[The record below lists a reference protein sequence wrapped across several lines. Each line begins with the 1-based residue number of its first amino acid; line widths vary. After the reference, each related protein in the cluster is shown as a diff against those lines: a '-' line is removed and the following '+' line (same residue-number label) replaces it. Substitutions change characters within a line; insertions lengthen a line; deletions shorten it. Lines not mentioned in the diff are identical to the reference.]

1 MYLLFVAYFVI
12 GLVVGS
18 FLNVCIYRLPAGKSI
33 VSPPSSCGSCGH
45 RLGVFDMIP
54 LLSYIFLRG
63 KCRYCGMPYSPRYAL
78 VELLTGCLFAL
89 CGLYYLP
96 GIPLALVFVFVASL
110 VVLTFVDFD
119 HQIILDEVLLLMLGC
134 GAAYVFFTTG
144 DYWDALYGM
153 GFAGGLMLLIFVLS
167 RGGMGAGD
175 VKLCFV
181 LGLWLGLKASV
192 VCLMLAFV
200 TGGVI
205 GVLLLATGIKKRR
218 DPIPFG
224 PFLCIGAYISLLFSP
239 YIIYY
244 YWSLFI

>member
-1 MYLLFVAYFVI
+1 MSLLLGAYFLL
-12 GLVVGS
+12 GLLVGS
-18 FLNVCIYRLPAGKSI
+18 FLNVCIYRLPAGRSI
-33 VSPPSSCGSCGH
+33 VTPPSACGSCGH

-54 LLSYIFLRG
+54 VLSYIFLRG

>member
-18 FLNVCIYRLPAGKSI
+18 FLNVCIYRLPEGKSI

-54 LLSYIFLRG
+54 VLSYFFLGG
-63 KCRYCGMPYSPRYAL
+63 KCRYCGTPYSPRYAL

-175 VKLCFV
+175 VKLSFV

-224 PFLCIGAYISLLFSP
+224 PFLCIGAYISLFFSP

>member
-18 FLNVCIYRLPAGKSI
+18 FLNVCIYRLPEGKSI
-33 VSPPSSCGSCGH
+33 VSPPSACGSCSH
-45 RLGVFDMIP
+45 RLGVLDMIP
-54 LLSYIFLRG
+54 VLSYILLRG
-63 KCRYCGMPYSPRYAL
+63 KCRYCGMPYSSRYAL

-96 GIPLALVFVFVASL
+96 GISLALVFVFVASL

-181 LGLWLGLKASV
+181 LGLWLGLKASI
-192 VCLMLAFV
+192 VCLMLSFIF
-200 TGGVI
+200 GGVI
-205 GVLLLATGIKKRR
+205 GVFLLATGIKGRK

-239 YIIYY
+239 YLIYY
-244 YWSLFI
+244 YWRLFI

>member
-1 MYLLFVAYFVI
+1 MYLLFAAYFVI

-18 FLNVCIYRLPAGKSI
+18 FLNVCIYRLPEGKSI
-33 VSPPSSCGSCGH
+33 ASPPSSCGTCGH

-54 LLSYIFLRG
+54 VLSYFFLRG

-153 GFAGGLMLLIFVLS
+153 SFAGGLMLLIFVLS

-181 LGLWLGLKASV
+181 LGLWLGLKASI
-192 VCLMLAFV
+192 VCLMLSFIF
-200 TGGVI
+200 GGVI
-205 GVLLLATGIKKRR
+205 GVVLLATGIKGRK

-224 PFLCIGAYISLLFSP
+224 PFLCLGAYISLLFSP
-239 YIIYY
+239 YLIYY
-244 YWSLFI
+244 YWRLFI

>member
-18 FLNVCIYRLPAGKSI
+18 FLNVCIYRLPEGKSI
-33 VSPPSSCGSCGH
+33 ISPPSSCGSCGH
-45 RLGVFDMIP
+45 RLGGLDMIP
-54 LLSYIFLRG
+54 VLSYILLRG

-78 VELLTGCLFAL
+78 VELLTGCLFVL

-134 GAAYVFFTTG
+134 GAAYVFFTNG

-181 LGLWLGLKASV
+181 LGLWLGLKASI
-192 VCLMLAFV
+192 VCLMLSFIF
-200 TGGVI
+200 GGVI
-205 GVLLLATGIKKRR
+205 GVFLLATGIKGRK

-224 PFLCIGAYISLLFSP
+224 PFLCLGAYISLLFSP
-239 YIIYY
+239 YLLYY
-244 YWSLFI
+244 YWRLFI

>member
-54 LLSYIFLRG
+54 VLSYIFLRG

-224 PFLCIGAYISLLFSP
+224 PFLCIGVYISLLFSA

>member
-18 FLNVCIYRLPAGKSI
+18 FLNVCIYRLPEGRSI

-45 RLGVFDMIP
+45 RLGVLDMIP
-54 LLSYIFLRG
+54 VLSYIFLGG

-89 CGLYYLP
+89 CGFYYLP

>member
-18 FLNVCIYRLPAGKSI
+18 FLNVCIYRLPEGKSI
-33 VSPPSSCGSCGH
+33 VSPPSACGSCGH
-45 RLGVFDMIP
+45 RLGLLDMIP
-54 LLSYIFLRG
+54 VLSYILLRG

-89 CGLYYLP
+89 CGFYYLP

-144 DYWDALYGM
+144 DYWDAVYGM
-153 GFAGGLMLLIFVLS
+153 GFAGGLMLLIFILS

-181 LGLWLGLKASV
+181 LGLWLGLKASI
-192 VCLMLAFV
+192 VCLMLSFIF
-200 TGGVI
+200 GGVI
-205 GVLLLATGIKKRR
+205 GVFLLATGIKGRK

-224 PFLCIGAYISLLFSP
+224 PFLCLGAYISLLFSP
-239 YIIYY
+239 YLIYY
-244 YWSLFI
+244 YWRLFI

>member
-1 MYLLFVAYFVI
+1 MYLLFIAYFVI

-54 LLSYIFLRG
+54 VLSYIFLRG

-181 LGLWLGLKASV
+181 LGLWLGLKASI
-192 VCLMLAFV
+192 VCLMLSFIF
-200 TGGVI
+200 GGVI
-205 GVLLLATGIKKRR
+205 GVFLLATGIKGRK

-224 PFLCIGAYISLLFSP
+224 PFLCLGAYISLLFSP
-239 YIIYY
+239 YLIYY
-244 YWSLFI
+244 YWRLFI

>member
-1 MYLLFVAYFVI
+1 
-12 GLVVGS
+12 
-18 FLNVCIYRLPAGKSI
+18 
-33 VSPPSSCGSCGH
+33 
-45 RLGVFDMIP
+45 MIP
-54 LLSYIFLRG
+54 VLSYIFLRG

-110 VVLTFVDFD
+110 VVLTFVDLD
-119 HQIILDEVLLLMLGC
+119 HQIILDEVLVVMTAA
-134 GAAYVFFTTG
+134 GAAYVLLHTG
-144 DYWDALYGM
+144 NWWDALYGTL
-153 GFAGGLMLLIFVLS
+153 FAGGLMLLIFILS

-175 VKLCFV
+175 VKLSFV

>member
-18 FLNVCIYRLPAGKSI
+18 FLNVCIYRLPAGRSI
-33 VSPPSSCGSCGH
+33 VTPPSACGSCGH
-45 RLGVFDMIP
+45 RLGFLD
-54 LLSYIFLRG
+54 LLPVASYFLLGG
-63 KCRYCGMPYSPRYAL
+63 KCRYCKVPYSARYAL

-96 GIPLALVFVFVASL
+96 GVELALMFVFTAGL
-110 VVLTFVDFD
+110 VVLAFVDLD
-119 HQIILDEVLLLMLGC
+119 HQIILDEVLVLLLVC
-134 GAAYVFFTTG
+134 GAAHVYFSRG
-144 DYWDALYGM
+144 GWLDALYGM
-153 GFAGGLMLLIFVLS
+153 GFAGGLMLLIFILS

-175 VKLCFV
+175 VKLSFV

-192 VCLMLAFV
+192 VCLMLAFM

>member
-18 FLNVCIYRLPAGKSI
+18 FLNVCIYRLPEGKSI

-54 LLSYIFLRG
+54 VLSYILLRG

-89 CGLYYLP
+89 CGFYYLP

-181 LGLWLGLKASV
+181 LGLWLGLKASI
-192 VCLMLAFV
+192 VCLMLSFIF
-200 TGGVI
+200 GGVI
-205 GVLLLATGIKKRR
+205 GVFLLAIGIKGRK

-224 PFLCIGAYISLLFSP
+224 PFLCLGAYISLLFSP

>member
-33 VSPPSSCGSCGH
+33 VSPPSSCGRCGH

-54 LLSYIFLRG
+54 VLSYIFLRG

-119 HQIILDEVLLLMLGC
+119 HQIILDEVLILMLGC

>member
-33 VSPPSSCGSCGH
+33 VSPPSSCGRCGH

-54 LLSYIFLRG
+54 VLSYIFLRG
-63 KCRYCGMPYSPRYAL
+63 KCRYCGTPYTPRYAL
-78 VELLTGCLFAL
+78 VELLTGSLFAL

-144 DYWDALYGM
+144 DYWDSLYGM

-181 LGLWLGLKASV
+181 LGLWLGLKASI
-192 VCLMLAFV
+192 VCLMLSFIF
-200 TGGVI
+200 GGVI
-205 GVLLLATGIKKRR
+205 GVLLLATGIKGRK

-224 PFLCIGAYISLLFSP
+224 PFLCLGAYISLLFSP
-239 YIIYY
+239 YLIYY
-244 YWSLFI
+244 YWRLFI

>member
-134 GAAYVFFTTG
+134 GAANVFFTTG

>member
-1 MYLLFVAYFVI
+1 MSLLLGAYFLL
-12 GLVVGS
+12 GLLVGS
-18 FLNVCIYRLPAGKSI
+18 FLNVCIYRLPAGRSI
-33 VSPPSSCGSCGH
+33 VTPPSACGSCGH

-54 LLSYIFLRG
+54 VLSYFFFGG
-63 KCRYCGMPYSPRYAL
+63 KCRYCGVPYSPRYAL

-110 VVLTFVDFD
+110 VVLTFVDLD
-119 HQIILDEVLLLMLGC
+119 HQIILDEVLVVMTAA
-134 GAAYVFFTTG
+134 GAAYVALHTG
-144 DYWDALYGM
+144 NWWDALYGAL
-153 GFAGGLMLLIFVLS
+153 FAGGLMLLIFILS

-175 VKLCFV
+175 VKLSFV

>member
-33 VSPPSSCGSCGH
+33 VSPPSSCGRCGH

-54 LLSYIFLRG
+54 VLSYIFLRG

-167 RGGMGAGD
+167 HGGMGAGD
-175 VKLCFV
+175 VKLSFV
-181 LGLWLGLKASV
+181 LGLWLGLKASI
-192 VCLMLAFV
+192 VCLMLSFIL
-200 TGGVI
+200 GGAI
-205 GVLLLATGIKKRR
+205 GVFLLATGIKQRK

-224 PFLCIGAYISLLFSP
+224 PFLCLGAFISLLYSP
-239 YIIYY
+239 YLIYY
-244 YWSLFI
+244 YWRLFI